1 VGAQGAV
8 SLLEKAG
15 CDHAKV
21 VIQLD
26 FAVSTNDVKEPSTEA
41 IALGWKI
48 YSEVWLTGG
57 REIADEAIKQ
67 SEEEVILDTRFLLFR
82 F

>member
-1 VGAQGAV
+1 VLIGRGKFCECVGAQGAV

-41 IALGWKI
+41 IALG
-48 YSEVWLTGG
+48 
-57 REIADEAIKQ
+57 
-67 SEEEVILDTRFLLFR
+67 
-82 F
+82 